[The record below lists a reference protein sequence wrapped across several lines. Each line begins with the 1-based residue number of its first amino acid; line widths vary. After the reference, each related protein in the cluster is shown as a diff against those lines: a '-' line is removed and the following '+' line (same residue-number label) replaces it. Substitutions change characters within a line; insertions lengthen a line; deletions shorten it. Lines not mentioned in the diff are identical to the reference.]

1 MTKVQPVT
9 TRRDL
14 NRFVMYPYTLYASD
28 SAWVPPLKITAFDT
42 FRQNKNPFYQ
52 YGSMELYLA
61 VRDNKVVGRIAAIDN
76 PRHNETHEENIAF
89 FGFFEAQDTIAA
101 QALLDITEH
110 TARQKGR
117 VAVRGPVNP
126 TMDEGAGFQIN
137 AFGTTPYLMT
147 PHSRKTYLDYM
158 EASGYKKAKDLYA
171 WRYDSLSGM
180 GERLSRLALRVKRRH
195 AVTVRPANLKD
206 YKNEVALLRRLYNKA
221 WEKNWGFVK
230 MTEAE
235 LDQLASDLK
244 LIIDPNIA
252 LFAEYKDEVV
262 GLAIALPDINLVLKR
277 MKGRLLPFG
286 FMHLLN
292 RKKII
297 NRARLPILGVLP
309 EYRQRGFELVMID
322 EIAKRGQTT
331 YHEAECSWILEDNDS
346 MNKGI
351 AATGASLYKTY
362 RIFQKAL

>member
-1 MTKVQPVT
+1 M
-9 TRRDL
+9 
-14 NRFVMYPYTLYASD
+14 FPYEFYASD
-28 SAWVPPLKITAFDT
+28 SAWVPPLRMTAFDT
-42 FRQNKNPFYQ
+42 FRPNKNPFYQ

-61 VRDNKVVGRIAAIDN
+61 VRNNKVVGRIAAIEN
-76 PRHNETHEENIAF
+76 PRHNDTHGENMAF
-89 FGFFEAQDTIAA
+89 FGFFEAQDETAA
-101 QALLDITEH
+101 QALLEITEH

-117 VAVRGPVNP
+117 LAIRGPVNP

-137 AFGTTPYLMT
+137 AFDTTPYLMT
-147 PHSRKTYLDYM
+147 PHSPEAYLGYM
-158 EASGYKKAKDLYA
+158 EMFGYKKTKDLYA
-171 WRYDSLSGM
+171 WRYISLGGM
-180 GERLSRLALRVKRRH
+180 GERLSRLAERVKKRY
-195 AVTVRPANLKD
+195 AVTVRPADLKN
-206 YKNEVALLRRLYNKA
+206 YKSEVALLRQLYNKA

-235 LDQLASDLK
+235 LDQLANDLK
-244 LIIDPNIA
+244 LILDPNIA
-252 LFAEYKDEVV
+252 LFAEYEGEVV
-262 GLAIALPDINLVLKR
+262 CLAIALPDINLVLKR
-277 MKGRLLPFG
+277 MGGRLLPFG

-322 EIAKRGQTT
+322 EIAKRGQAT
-331 YHEAECSWILEDNDS
+331 YHEAECSWILEDNDP